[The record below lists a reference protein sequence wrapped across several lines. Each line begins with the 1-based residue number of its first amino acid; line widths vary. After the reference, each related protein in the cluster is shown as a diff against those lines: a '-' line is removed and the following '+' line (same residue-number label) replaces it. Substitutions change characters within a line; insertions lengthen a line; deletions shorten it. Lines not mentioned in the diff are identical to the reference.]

1 IRTERSRQI
10 ECALCCRAA
19 NLPVASP
26 QLILTGMHEVIDFLL
41 RYGYLVL
48 FANVLLEQA
57 GLPIPAIPTLLAMG
71 ALSGMGHFSLAADL
85 ALAVAACLAADTV
98 WFHLGRTRRHPIL
111 NFLCRMSPEP
121 GCRGK

>member
-26 QLILTGMHEVIDFLL
+26 HLILTGMHEVIDFLL
-41 RYGYLVL
+41 RYGYWVL

-71 ALSGMGHFSLAADL
+71 ALTGMGHFSLTADL
-85 ALAVAACLAADTV
+85 ALAVAACLAADPL
-98 WFHLGRTRRHPIL
+98 WFHLGPTRGPPL
-111 NFLCRMSPEP
+111 FNFLFRLSVRTGFSPL
-121 GCRGK
+121 